1 MMYLLNNLYIR
12 ITLWAFFALVATKA
26 ESQHLVESHKVEIT
40 YNKTSS
46 LIFPAVIKS
55 VDRGSKDVLAQKA
68 KGVENVL
75 QLKASRENF
84 PETNLT
90 IVTSDGMLH
99 QLTVNYAVEPT
110 NLAIDFT
117 GSANPASL
125 VFETEL
131 TETEMENY
139 ASGIVRAKRTIR
151 NYKES
156 KYKIGLALHGI
167 YIKGDVMF
175 YHFRINNKSNIN

>member
-1 MMYLLNNLYIR
+1 MKTKIRLTVLLLTIVIR
-12 ITLWAFFALVATKA
+12 AVGQPADRSEEIIKTYPL
-26 ESQHLVESHKVEIT
+26 EIT
-40 YNKTSS
+40 FNKTSS
-46 LIFPAVIKS
+46 IIFPAVIKS

-68 KGVENVL
+68 KGVGNVL
-75 QLKASRENF
+75 QLKAGRENF

-90 IVTSDGMLH
+90 IITSDGTLH
-99 QLTVNYAVEPT
+99 QLKVNYAVEPVS
-110 NLAIDFT
+110 LAIDFT